1 MWWTCP
7 GGQQA
12 STYNHLG
19 IVYYFKGELDQ
30 AAFFFQQA
38 LDLASE
44 DEGIRR
50 NLAKVRAEL
59 GEVEAG
65 KSTAMVEVAVVGAKG
80 AAVGVDEDSFYWLE

>member
-1 MWWTCP
+1 
-7 GGQQA
+7 
-12 STYNHLG
+12 
-19 IVYYFKGELDQ
+19 
-30 AAFFFQQA
+30 
-38 LDLASE
+38 LDLASK